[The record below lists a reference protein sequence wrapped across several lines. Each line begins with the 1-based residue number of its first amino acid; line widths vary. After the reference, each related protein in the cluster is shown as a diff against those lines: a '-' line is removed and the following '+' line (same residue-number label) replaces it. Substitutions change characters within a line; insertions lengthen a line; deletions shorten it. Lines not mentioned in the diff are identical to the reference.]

1 MVTKI
6 FAKYWENKI
15 IELGATKK
23 RQYKIAWQKL
33 SKKTFHVL
41 TLCHLAEKC
50 QVSILL

>member
-1 MVTKI
+1 MVMKI

-15 IELGATKK
+15 IQLGATKK
-23 RQYKIAWQKL
+23 DYKIAWKKL

-50 QVSILL
+50 QVLISL

>member
-15 IELGATKK
+15 IELGATKT

-33 SKKTFHVL
+33 RKKTFHVL
-41 TLCHLAEKC
+41 TLCHLAEKY
-50 QVSILL
+50 QVSISL